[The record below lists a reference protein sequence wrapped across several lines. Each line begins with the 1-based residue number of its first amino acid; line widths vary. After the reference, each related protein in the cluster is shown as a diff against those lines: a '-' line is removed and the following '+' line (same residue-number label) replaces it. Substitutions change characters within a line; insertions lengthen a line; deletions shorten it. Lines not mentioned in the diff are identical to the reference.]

1 MELISANRGFPQMS
15 ESPNAKNLRKLQA
28 KNAHRK
34 SYFCGHKTY
43 SALIINDNQLWVN
56 QNENRNN
63 AEKYSTVAVARTA
76 VSSLG
81 KLIFC
86 IDMDLRFERHSLVS
100 PHRSGIGQK
109 LLSSFSIGRCTV
121 DKNLVDYSMYV
132 RALLPNFIAS

>member
-15 ESPNAKNLRKLQA
+15 ESPKAKNLRGLRT

-34 SYFCGHKTY
+34 SYFYGHKTY
-43 SALIINDNQLWVN
+43 SALIINDNQLCVN

-63 AEKYSTVAVARTA
+63 AEKYNTVAVARTA

-86 IDMDLRFERHSLVS
+86 IDMDLRFERHGLVS
-100 PHRSGIGQK
+100 PHRAGIGK
-109 LLSSFSIGRCTV
+109 SC
-121 DKNLVDYSMYV
+121 
-132 RALLPNFIAS
+132 

>member
-1 MELISANRGFPQMS
+1 MSKKS
-15 ESPNAKNLRKLQA
+15 ESQQPEGITN

-34 SYFCGHKTY
+34 SYFYGHKTY

-86 IDMDLRFERHSLVS
+86 IDMDLRFERHGLVS
-100 PHRSGIGQK
+100 PHRSGIG
-109 LLSSFSIGRCTV
+109 
-121 DKNLVDYSMYV
+121 
-132 RALLPNFIAS
+132 